1 MAYRQTK
8 KEQRSDPRLK
18 KCPFCPPGRGPDR
31 PPVPVR
37 TGTGASKGG
46 VGAKY
51 IDYKDYPIMKP
62 LIDYFGNIRSRYY
75 TGTCLKH
82 QKMLKN
88 AIERARFMGML
99 AYRK

>member
-1 MAYRQTK
+1 MAHPR
-8 KEQRSDPRLK
+8 KEARSDPRLK
-18 KCPFCPPGRGPDR
+18 KCPFCFPSKALGPRSSSSEVGLGKEGRAL
-31 PPVPVR
+31 VH
-37 TGTGASKGG
+37 
-46 VGAKY
+46 Y
-51 IDYKDYPIMKP
+51 IDYKDYPVMKP
-62 LIDYFGNIRSRYY
+62 FIDYFGNIRNRYY